1 MMSWLAPTK
10 KEYNHN
16 FKSKDKDCRLE
27 HDYKNLKVSYY
38 QPKRPNDPKQPDQ
51 SKQPD
56 QPEQPAQPDQP
67 EQVDQRF
74 RPWIKRKDK
83 YNKLKDQVYSV
94 KDNELKTDYFD

>member
-1 MMSWLAPTK
+1 MHQCFMMSWLAPTK

-27 HDYKNLKVSYY
+27 HDYKNLKDSYY
-38 QPKRPNDPKQPDQ
+38 HPKRPDDP
-51 SKQPD
+51 KQPD
-56 QPEQPAQPDQP
+56 QPEQPDQPDQL

-74 RPWIKRKDK
+74 WPWIKRKDE
-83 YNKLKDQVYSV
+83 YNKSKDQVYSV